1 MQLILHLW
9 RGSGYLVAVD
19 AGVPIQGDPVTAI
32 TIIISHIIIAPYA
45 HLYLGELSP
54 ERNHQLP
61 LPLQANKGESNSSS
75 SKRQSGAI
83 NHRNRVQLDEWSWCQ
98 EGDSVIIPSSSAAVI
113 DIHLIPCANLW
124 WSFNGCVI

>member
-19 AGVPIQGDPVTAI
+19 AGVPIQGDPMTAI

-54 ERNHQLP
+54 ERNHLYQCKLERER
-61 LPLQANKGESNSSS
+61 ATAAAAKG
-75 SKRQSGAI
+75 
-83 NHRNRVQLDEWSWCQ
+83 RVEQ
-98 EGDSVIIPSSSAAVI
+98 
-113 DIHLIPCANLW
+113 
-124 WSFNGCVI
+124 